1 MKDSGRARSH
11 DVPIRLN
18 SAPVHSAQRHD
29 FINTLL
35 GVELPIIQAPM
46 AGVQDE
52 ALTVAVSEAADS
64 ARCHA
69 HC

>member
-18 SAPVHSAQRHD
+18 SASVHSAHRHD
-29 FINTLL
+29 FNTLL

-52 ALTVAVSEAADS
+52 ALTIAVSEAADS